1 MYNVHNAITTISKN
15 PTQKYFTPR
24 FGVWISKTTNIFLIY
39 EKVFTM
45 VIDYLAD
52 VSKYILLRVY
62 VIWRTISLSRDIWY
76 IFWIKTRQTIFPMRM
91 LYFLYF
97 LLHWLYF
104 AVILEYYQR
113 SLSINI
119 NKIKKN
125 HINYSAVCIPL
136 NLIRSITKPKQTLRQ
151 MLTFAFCLNMLRFF
165 RTCNSHNNNNN
176 N

>member
-1 MYNVHNAITTISKN
+1 MYNVHNAITTISKS
-15 PTQKYFTPR
+15 PTQKYFTHR
-24 FGVWISKTTNIFLIY
+24 FGVWISKTTNMFLIY
-39 EKVFTM
+39 EKVFIM
-45 VIDYLAD
+45 VIDYLTD

-62 VIWRTISLSRDIWY
+62 VIWRTISLNRDIWY

-104 AVILEYYQR
+104 AVILWYYQR
-113 SLSINI
+113 SISINI
-119 NKIKKN
+119 NNKSYQLQRSL
-125 HINYSAVCIPL
+125 YSSKSYQKH
-136 NLIRSITKPKQTLRQ
+136 NQTRRKQTLRQ

>member
-104 AVILEYYQR
+104 AVILWYYQR

-119 NKIKKN
+119 NNKSYQLQRCL
-125 HINYSAVCIPL
+125 YSPKSYQKH
-136 NLIRSITKPKQTLRQ
+136 NQTERKQTLRQ

-165 RTCNSHNNNNN
+165 RTCNSHNNNN
-176 N
+176 